1 MNSSFDSNTRYTILL
16 VNPVCKKVNLCP
28 LSTCIVARRVKRR
41 RILLLSIDVV
51 AAKVNTDW
59 SLRNTGIVYY
69 DLHQDDEVPDVSVG
83 KRVTRH
89 VFTVEE
95 ILQFPDDYH
104 TKGVLSLP
112 YGDIVEPFE
121 AWYSKTKKMSRI
133 DYYNGKKKIN
143 LAMCLATL
151 RWFNY

>member
-1 MNSSFDSNTRYTILL
+1 MNSSFHSNTKPSILLL
-16 VNPVCKKVNLCP
+16 VNPGCKKGNIHA
-28 LSTCIVARRVKRR
+28 LSTYFKISGSYDSVFFFFLFSFFCF
-41 RILLLSIDVV
+41 IDVV
-51 AAKVNTDW
+51 AVKVKTDRL
-59 SLRNTGIVYY
+59 SCNTGIVYY
-69 DLHQDDEVPDVSVG
+69 DLHQDGEVPDLSVG

-95 ILQFPDDYH
+95 ILQFLDDYH

-133 DYYNGKKKIN
+133 DYYNGKNKFN
-143 LAMCLATL
+143 LAI
-151 RWFNY
+151 